1 MSGKKV
7 RRESMSVRSKTEMS
21 GGHEYKKEEDKGSI
35 KRRRKMMREYK
46 KEKEDGSIRR
56 RRNMMREYKEEM
68 EHDEGV

>member
-1 MSGKKV
+1 
-7 RRESMSVRSKTEMS
+7 
-21 GGHEYKKEEDKGSI
+21 
-35 KRRRKMMREYK
+35 MMREYK